1 MNRRLKASL
10 AVGLAALLLHVYG
23 KLAARRWAHKYGMDS
38 VNFDAWV
45 SAVSI
50 GLLFALVTF
59 ATMWITLRMRRAE
72 PKKILTLFVVAVALF
87 VVVRKS
93 ATALTIY
100 LWDAKVGG
108 LWETDSLATA
118 WVVTSTALLAIA
130 SIVLSIIFSLTL
142 GANSPPN
149 KLLERTR
156 EE

>member
-1 MNRRLKASL
+1 
-10 AVGLAALLLHVYG
+10 
-23 KLAARRWAHKYGMDS
+23 
-38 VNFDAWV
+38 
-45 SAVSI
+45 
-50 GLLFALVTF
+50 
-59 ATMWITLRMRRAE
+59 MWITLRMRRAE

-108 LWETDSLATA
+108 LWKMDSLATA

-149 KLLERTR
+149 KSLERTR